1 MPETN
6 TSAIT
11 VENLQRYL
19 RQLAYHNPGMTSP
32 PVDGIFGST
41 TEQSL
46 REFQRANGLPVT
58 GRANQQ
64 TWELLY
70 SAYRASRAEHAPP
83 TSVAFFPYT
92 VQQTVMT
99 LGRSGFAVTVLQY
112 MLRELGV
119 SYDFLEGQQ
128 VTGDYD
134 TQTQTAVRTFQRAN
148 AIPASGNTDAV
159 TWNSIA
165 DQYNVLF
172 RRDPYL

>member
-6 TSAIT
+6 SSQVA
-11 VENLQRYL
+11 VKNLQRYL
-19 RQLAYHNPGMTSP
+19 RQLSYHDPTIPAP
-32 PVDGIFGST
+32 PVDGVFGAAT
-41 TEQSL
+41 AGSL
-46 REFQRANGLPVT
+46 REFQRANGLAVT
-58 GRANQQ
+58 GRANQE
-64 TWELLY
+64 TWEMLY
-70 SAYRASRAEHAPP
+70 SAYRASMAEHTPP
-83 TSVAFFPYT
+83 TTVAFFPYT
-92 VQQTVMT
+92 VQETVIAP
-99 LGRSGFAVTVLQY
+99 GRNGFAVTVLQY

-128 VTGDYD
+128 LTGVYD
-134 TQTQTAVRTFQRAN
+134 AETQTAVRTFQRAN